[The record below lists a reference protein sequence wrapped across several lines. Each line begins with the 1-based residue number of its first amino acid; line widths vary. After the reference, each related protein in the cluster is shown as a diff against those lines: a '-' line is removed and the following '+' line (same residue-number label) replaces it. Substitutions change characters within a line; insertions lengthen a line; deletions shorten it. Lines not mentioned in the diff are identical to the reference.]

1 VGYFRVA
8 ATPLPHTTSRPKT
21 GVLPTARK
29 RMPGADLAGCA
40 VAGVPA
46 LRRGRLHV
54 QDAFYEPKLE
64 EVFPDAAE
72 RQTHRHHLQGT
83 AYQGY
88 RRGRG
93 SLRADVYFC
102 RLSKDTQAIAA
113 KTTPAALS
121 ASVRIVSRGMPNSS
135 CATLPV
141 IIAAIAAVAKAM
153 MRKATLPP
161 MPMSPDN
168 SEMRSGS
175 PPG

>member
-1 VGYFRVA
+1 VINVSLRLSDNYIKIW
-8 ATPLPHTTSRPKT
+8 PHA
-21 GVLPTARK
+21 L
-29 RMPGADLAGCA
+29 
-40 VAGVPA
+40 VP
-46 LRRGRLHV
+46 RLET
-54 QDAFYEPKLE
+54 DDGLFLLE
-64 EVFPDAAE
+64 EAADRHRLPARY
-72 RQTHRHHLQGT
+72 RQSPVTPYRLDHGTPSKRAAHRHHLQGT